1 MGGMIFNILYYSV
14 VLVVVIIGLVITVL
28 VYPFT
33 VPLDKTRKA
42 IHEVSRA
49 ICMFFFGTP
58 PWWKTRVRGLEH
70 IERGQ
75 TYVIVINHRSMVDIP
90 MLYWV
95 PLNFRW
101 VSKSTNKQMPF
112 IGQFMWLH
120 GDMLIPTKKPRKAAS
135 MIMHTAPMWLKDRN
149 VCVAIFPEGSR
160 SKTEEI
166 QAFKPTAFALAQRA
180 GVGILPVVLDGSK
193 LIGKGGKLP
202 WKHIFT
208 VQVLEPVSAE
218 TVATSDPKTLMTETR
233 DRMIEAKRAIKQEL
247 KELGVDNKV

>member
-1 MGGMIFNILYYSV
+1 MIFNIFYYLVTLAV
-14 VLVVVIIGLVITVL
+14 VTIALIITVL

-33 VPLDKTRKA
+33 VPSDKARRV
-42 IHEVSRA
+42 IHEISRVL
-49 ICMFFFGTP
+49 CMFFFRTP
-58 PWWKTRVRGLEH
+58 PCWKTRVRGLEH

-75 TYVIVINHRSMVDIP
+75 TYVIVLNHRSMVDIP

-101 VSKSTNKQMPF
+101 VSKSTNKKMPF

-120 GDMLIPTKKPRKAAS
+120 GDMLIPTQKPQKAAS
-135 MIMHTAPMWLKDRN
+135 MIMHTAPMWLKDRG

-160 SKTEEI
+160 SKTEDI
-166 QAFKPTAFALAQRA
+166 QAFKPTAFALAERA

-202 WKHIFT
+202 WKHTFT

-218 TVATSDPKTLMTETR
+218 TVTASDPKALMNQTR

-247 KELGVDNKV
+247 KELGIDNKV